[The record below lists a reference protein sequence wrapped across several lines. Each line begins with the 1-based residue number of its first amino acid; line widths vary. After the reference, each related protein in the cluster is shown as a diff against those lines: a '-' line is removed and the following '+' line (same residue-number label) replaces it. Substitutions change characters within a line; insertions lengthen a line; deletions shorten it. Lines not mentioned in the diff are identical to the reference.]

1 MTLGI
6 VDINPLGFS
15 VAKNEVYIFKVNDKI
30 VKIIDE
36 SWTAKFKRWIGN

>member
-6 VDINPLGFS
+6 VDVNPLMG
-15 VAKNEVYIFKVNDKI
+15 KNKVYIFKVNDKI